1 MGENQVKIGDTVLF
15 TATAT
20 NYVKEKLGHSM
31 TVYYYNDDAD
41 KSYEIV
47 AFINDLLNDINM
59 KFKIELLMLPDW
71 ATQNKIYMINM
82 EYYTHMKI
90 KNSLLEGVSE

>member
-1 MGENQVKIGDTVLF
+1 MEELDNELKKI
-15 TATAT
+15 
-20 NYVKEKLGHSM
+20 
-31 TVYYYNDDAD
+31 D